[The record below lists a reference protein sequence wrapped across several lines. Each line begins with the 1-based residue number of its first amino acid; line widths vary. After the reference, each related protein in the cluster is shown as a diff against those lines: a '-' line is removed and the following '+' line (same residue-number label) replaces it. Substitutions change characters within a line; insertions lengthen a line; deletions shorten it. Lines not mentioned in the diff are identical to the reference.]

1 MMDGSTCQ
9 VTGDEE
15 DEEMVEEHAENG
27 FKYTNMTIHPYHN
40 QNRYRIGIFH
50 NILAHSHHHN
60 DHNII
65 IDLIFVR
72 WLKNSRKCGLVIDNV
87 GEDWSGTWKVIF
99 TNIII
104 IIIITMII
112 NLIII
117 IFLVSPGRH

>member
-1 MMDGSTCQ
+1 MCQ

-15 DEEMVEEHAENG
+15 DAEMVEEQAENG
-27 FKYTNMTIHPYHN
+27 FKYTNMTNH
-40 QNRYRIGIFH
+40 QNLYRIGIFH
-50 NILAHSHHHN
+50 NIFAHSHHHH
-60 DHNII
+60 DHNSI